1 MLIAGG
7 YFTILFSKDFIFVG
21 QSQVLSQ
28 LEGKVQRFHLDPLPP
43 GSTASPWST
52 HSSWVGHWYKLW
64 TCTDTSTPLRVHSWW
79 EDLVLVVSMLWVPHT
94 THTQTNHTQRHTH
107 RPHTHTHHTQTHK
120 PHTLRPHTHSH
131 TLRPK
136 THTHTHTHTT
146 HRTSL
151 WLWPHPTDTSL
162 TAVNDFLRV
171 LTSGGKG
178 NWAWLWGT
186 VLNKLLFRQNS

>member
-1 MLIAGG
+1 MKPKMLIAGG

-43 GSTASPWST
+43 GSTASPRST
-52 HSSWVGHWYKLW
+52 HSSWVSHWYKLW

-107 RPHTHTHHTQTHK
+107 RPHTHTSHTNTQTTHTQTTHK
-120 PHTLRPHTHSH
+120 HITHKHTNHTHSD
-131 TLRPK
+131 
-136 THTHTHTHTT
+136 HTHTHTHSDHIHTQTT
-146 HRTSL
+146 HTHIHTHTHHTQDF
-151 WLWPHPTDTSL
+151 PL
-162 TAVNDFLRV
+162 T
-171 LTSGGKG
+171 LTSPRWYVFNCSK
-178 NWAWLWGT
+178 W
-186 VLNKLLFRQNS
+186 FS